1 MWWCQFHQ
9 QVIWTAIEP
18 VDLCCFSAILN
29 GLKLDFN
36 FCLMCHN
43 YAKAWGLFSSH
54 FWPLCGWVPFFQ
66 VDGAVTNI
74 GSSLKQNH
82 LIQI

>member
-1 MWWCQFHQ
+1 MRKHDNYFLVIFDHFVGEFH
-9 QVIWTAIEP
+9 
-18 VDLCCFSAILN
+18 
-29 GLKLDFN
+29 
-36 FCLMCHN
+36 
-43 YAKAWGLFSSH
+43 
-54 FWPLCGWVPFFQ
+54 FFQ